1 MNWKQ
6 AAVQRLRDYDARKE
20 SIKILKEQIDVLEM
34 QFTSIRAARTDG
46 EPVSGNAGNHRED
59 AMIANIC
66 RRDELTA
73 NLKVATREVEL
84 TEKGLAVL
92 TEDEKTILDVFYIAR
107 PYDHVLRLAEMF
119 NVEKSEIYRRKD
131 EALRK
136 FTVAMYGVVEI

>member
-6 AAVQRLRDYDARKE
+6 AAVQRLWDYDTRKE
-20 SIKILKEQIDVLEM
+20 STKILKEQIDVLEM

-73 NLKVATREVEL
+73 NLNVATREVEL
-84 TEKGLAVL
+84 TEKGLSVL
-92 TEDEKTILDVFYIAR
+92 TEEEKTILDVFYIAR
-107 PYDHVLRLAEMF
+107 PYDHVLMLAEMF

-136 FTVAMYGVVEI
+136 FTIAMYGVVEI